1 MLDFSQATIVRLAIT
16 WSGNKERNEG
26 TVIPRSTLV
35 PVNDFAHEVLLAT
48 FFKPFEKNEAF
59 HYFYHDEDVSN
70 NAVYQSCVQIFENP
84 EVLSE
89 QAAILTQRLYEYSS
103 LPKITGGE
111 VFLALFDAVNLMGE
125 NVLAIGIFK
134 IINKDSFLRVERTQE
149 AFALQVGEGIA
160 TGKLA
165 LAALIFG
172 VDEGEGYR
180 VMAIDTVSKKDTPS
194 VWMDNFLQV
203 KPIEDHYFNT
213 KHYVEIATDFIKEK
227 AASKFGL
234 NKAETID
241 LLNRSSYYFKEN
253 DNFEIEDFTKKVFA
267 ETEQQE
273 AFMTYKEDYVQETA
287 TPLAEQ
293 FDISKQALRKASK
306 AFKNII
312 KLDENFVITIN
323 GRQDLIERGYD
334 EEKGKPYYKVYFEQ
348 EE

>member
-1 MLDFSQATIVRLAIT
+1 MLDFSQANIVRLAIT

-26 TVIPRSTLV
+26 TVIPKSTLV

-48 FFKPFEKNEAF
+48 FFKPFEKNEAY
-59 HYFYHDEDVSN
+59 HYFYHDEDLSH
-70 NAVYQSCVQIFENP
+70 NAVYQSCMQIFDNP
-84 EVLSE
+84 EVVSE
-89 QAAILTQRLYEYSS
+89 QAALLTQRLYDYSS

-111 VFLALFDAVNLMGE
+111 VFLALFDGVNLLGE
-125 NVLAIGIFK
+125 HVPAIGIFK
-134 IINKDSFLRVERTQE
+134 IISKDSFLRVERTSD
-149 AFALQVGEGIA
+149 AFTLQIGEGIS

-172 VDEGEGYR
+172 VDESEGYR

-213 KHYVEIATDFIKEK
+213 KHYVNMTSDFIKEK
-227 AASKFGL
+227 AAPKFGL

-253 DNFEIEDFTKKVFA
+253 DNFEIDDFAKTVFSEA
-267 ETEQQE
+267 DQQE
-273 AFMTYKEDYVQETA
+273 AFKTYKEDYVQETA
-287 TPLAEQ
+287 LPLAEQ
-293 FDISKQALRKASK
+293 FDISKQALSK
-306 AFKNII
+306 TKKVFKNII
-312 KLDENFVITIN
+312 KLDENFVIQIN

-334 EEKGKPYYKVYFEQ
+334 EEKGKTFYKVYFEQ